1 MSKDKKTK
9 SKVIKIIYFDEISA
23 TDYLIIKNGGILDEM
38 NKELSEDKKIKELSL
53 KGKLW
58 AKLPFLIG
66 AAKAEGNLSYG
77 DSDTTIIQKTITSS
91 LLSDFI
97 EELNEKEIKE
107 FKNYTVS
114 AYPNSFAFFKMF
126 TPFLKIFSDNLSDDM
141 NLPINI
147 SSMDNVFEDGKGHYE
162 MIAEDG
168 KDKVVLRF
176 NINSFRNNYTLS
188 DLTKMDL
195 TYYSVLVGETEE
207 YLLDISNELN
217 PSDDIANNIKE
228 LENKNTDKTKLK
240 VYDVILAGII
250 HGWYKNFHWS

>member
-1 MSKDKKTK
+1 MSKDEKTK

-66 AAKAEGNLSYG
+66 TAKAEGNLSYG

-97 EELNEKEIKE
+97 EELNEDEIKE

-141 NLPINI
+141 NIPINI

-195 TYYSVLVGETEE
+195 TYYGVLVGETEE
-207 YLLDISNELN
+207 CLLDISNELN
-217 PSDDIANNIKE
+217 PSDDIPNNIKE
-228 LENKNTDKTKLK
+228 LENKNTNKTKLK

-250 HGWYKNFHWS
+250 NG

>member
-1 MSKDKKTK
+1 MSNDKKNK

-38 NKELSEDKKIKELSL
+38 NKELNENTKIKDLSL

-66 AAKAEGNLSYG
+66 TAKAEGNLSYG

-97 EELNEKEIKE
+97 EELNSDEIIE
-107 FKNYTVS
+107 FNNYSVS
-114 AYPNSFAFFKMF
+114 AYPNSFAYFKMF
-126 TPFLKIFSDNLSDDM
+126 TPFLKIFSDNLSDGT

-147 SSMDNVFEDGKGHYE
+147 SSMDNVFEDGKGYYE

-168 KDKVVLRF
+168 EDKVVLRF

-195 TYYSVLVGETEE
+195 TYYSIFVGETDE

-217 PSDDIANNIKE
+217 PNEGIPNNIEE
-228 LENKNTDKTKLK
+228 LKNKYNRKTKLK

-250 HGWYKNFHWS
+250 HG

>member
-1 MSKDKKTK
+1 MSNDENK
-9 SKVIKIIYFDEISA
+9 SKVVKIIYFDEISA

-38 NKELSEDKKIKELSL
+38 NKELSEDTKIKDLSL

-66 AAKAEGNLSYG
+66 TAKAEGNLSYG
-77 DSDTTIIQKTITSS
+77 NSDTTIIQKTITSS

-97 EELNEKEIKE
+97 EELNTDEIIE
-107 FKNYTVS
+107 FNNYS
-114 AYPNSFAFFKMF
+114 IKAYPNSFAYFKMF
-126 TPFLKIFSDNLSDDM
+126 TPFLKIFSDNLSDSM

-147 SSMDNVFEDGKGHYE
+147 SSMDNVFEDGKGYYE
-162 MIAEDG
+162 MIAEND

-195 TYYSVLVGETEE
+195 TYYGVLVGETEE

-217 PSDDIANNIKE
+217 PSDDIPNNIKE
-228 LENKNTDKTKLK
+228 LKNKNSCKTKLK
-240 VYDVILAGII
+240 VYDILLAGII
-250 HGWYKNFHWS
+250 NG

>member
-1 MSKDKKTK
+1 MSNDKKNK

-38 NKELSEDKKIKELSL
+38 NKELNENTKIKDLSL

-66 AAKAEGNLSYG
+66 TAKAEGNLSYG
-77 DSDTTIIQKTITSS
+77 DSDTIIIQKTITSS

-97 EELNEKEIKE
+97 EELNSDEIIE
-107 FKNYTVS
+107 FNNYSVS
-114 AYPNSFAFFKMF
+114 AYPNSFAYFKMF
-126 TPFLKIFSDNLSDDM
+126 TPFLKIFSDNLSDGT

-147 SSMDNVFEDGKGHYE
+147 SSMDNVFEDGKGYYE

-168 KDKVVLRF
+168 EDKVVLRF

-195 TYYSVLVGETEE
+195 TYYSIFVGETDE

-217 PSDDIANNIKE
+217 PNEGIPNNIEE
-228 LENKNTDKTKLK
+228 LKNKYNCKTKLK

-250 HGWYKNFHWS
+250 HG

>member
-250 HGWYKNFHWS
+250 HG